1 MRDNVTIC
9 LLGESGVRS
18 FYHLPRGWL
27 ARWLAVGG
35 CASLAP
41 LLVARIACIILHPT
55 RQTACHH
62 ARSGARLGSERQD
75 EDRQTDSHAPPGWLG
90 RIITCIAQHQ
100 CPVST
105 RQSKR
110 KQRTTNQPDD
120 RHRRSLQ
127 THHHKSWIAASLVR
141 KRLVFHLQ
149 RLRTTS
155 RYYI

>member
-1 MRDNVTIC
+1 MCVASTT
-9 LLGESGVRS
+9 
-18 FYHLPRGWL
+18 YHLPRGWL

-141 KRLVFHLQ
+141 TRQGEQAACFSSTTASHHLAI
-149 RLRTTS
+149 LYLMYPS
-155 RYYI
+155 